1 MGLSYDPQSSGQ
13 AEISNREVKL
23 ILDKTVNQCRKDW
36 SSKLNGALWAYRTA
50 YKTPIGMTP
59 YKLVYEKSCHFLV
72 ELEHKAY
79 WAINTLNFYFQASSE
94 RRMLKIHELEEL
106 GDMLRRITGFK
117 KREQRLDMMNES

>member
-59 YKLVYEKSCHFLV
+59 YKLVYGKSCHFLV

-79 WAINTLNFYFQASSE
+79 WTINTLNFYLQASNE

-106 GDMLRRITGFK
+106 GDMLRRIPGFK